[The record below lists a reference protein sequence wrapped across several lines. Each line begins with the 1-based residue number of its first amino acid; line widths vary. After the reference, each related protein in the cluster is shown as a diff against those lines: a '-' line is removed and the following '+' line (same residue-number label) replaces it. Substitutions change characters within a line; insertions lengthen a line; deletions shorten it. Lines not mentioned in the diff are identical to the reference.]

1 MKATKGTILKEGTV
15 KQKIDLYFTHLAQEN
30 IGDDIEY
37 TGEYTALSEPL
48 LKGLEPIKKSNQKR
62 LLDEE
67 LKKLDEKIADEAK
80 EGITASEEIL
90 IYKSITDSKDIK
102 YFNNQRIFNKSF
114 LMFKP
119 TINTYIKNFDYLT
132 AHLSK
137 YTVEKLLHKKYEET
151 INNMLGV
158 VEDKN
163 IREQLVDQAIRDLKM
178 FDAKKMFIKTQSNT
192 PLASIR
198 IPDGSLDTQM
208 ITLIKKINTDLQ
220 DAKEFITGIKT
231 FVNKNVPL
239 TPYKEFIKGA
249 EDRIKTNIEL
259 CRKIVESYIG
269 KDLAEGLDNLK
280 ILRWEEVD
288 VEITKEDLENIK
300 RAGL

>member
-1 MKATKGTILKEGTV
+1 
-15 KQKIDLYFTHLAQEN
+15 
-30 IGDDIEY
+30 
-37 TGEYTALSEPL
+37 
-48 LKGLEPIKKSNQKR
+48 
-62 LLDEE
+62 
-67 LKKLDEKIADEAK
+67 
-80 EGITASEEIL
+80 
-90 IYKSITDSKDIK
+90 
-102 YFNNQRIFNKSF
+102 
-114 LMFKP
+114 
-119 TINTYIKNFDYLT
+119 
-132 AHLSK
+132 
-137 YTVEKLLHKKYEET
+137 
-151 INNMLGV
+151 MLGV